1 MILVLNLNASVDKR
15 YMLDDFVP
23 GTVMRAP
30 SVSNTAG
37 GKGIHVARVASL
49 LGEET
54 LTTGFLGGKTG
65 EFIEERLRRVGLPGD
80 FVKVEG
86 ATRSCLAFLTR
97 DGGQTE
103 VLEPGPEISCEELA
117 AFREKYTALLARAD
131 VVAASGSLPCG
142 VPTGFYAV
150 LIEKARAAGVPFLLD
165 TSGKPLAEGI
175 DARPD
180 FIKPNQEELAALLGH
195 PVETAEDCP
204 AGRPHTL
211 SARRAAR
218 LRLSRRGGQH
228 RLRGGC
234 LLPRAR
240 AEDRLQE
247 PCRLRRQLRRGRR
260 DGPRARRGHA
270 EHPAPRC
277 RLRHGQR
284 PRGGERLRAPGR
296 CPRAPAANRDYSYH
310 YLIPPHF
317 YISLTKI
324 AWLRLPG
331 SFCV

>member
-37 GKGIHVARVASL
+37 GKGIHVARVVSL

-103 VLEPGPEISCEELA
+103 ILEPGPEISCEELA

-142 VPTGFYAV
+142 VPMGFYAV
-150 LIEKARAAGVPFLLD
+150 LIAKARAAGVPFLLD

-195 PVETAEDCP
+195 PVETAED
-204 AGRPHTL
+204 AL
-211 SARRAAR
+211 QAAR
-218 LRLSRRGGQH
+218 TLSRRGGQH

-310 YLIPPHF
+310 YLIPPPHF
-317 YISLTKI
+317 YISLTKT

>member
-15 YMLDDFVP
+15 YMLDEFVP

-65 EFIEERLRRVGLPGD
+65 EFIEERLRRVGLAGD
-80 FVKVEG
+80 FVKVAG

-103 VLEPGPEISCEELA
+103 VLEPGPEISREELA

-150 LIEKARAAGVPFLLD
+150 LVEKARVAGVPFLLD

-180 FIKPNQEELAALLGH
+180 FIKPNQEELAALLGY
-195 PVETAEDCP
+195 PVETAED
-204 AGRPHTL
+204 AL
-211 SARRAAR
+211 QAAR
-218 LRLSRRGGQH
+218 TLSRRGV
-228 RLRGGC
+228 RLVCVSLGAAGSIACHEGRCYRVRVPKIDCKNPVGSGDSFVAGAATALARGEDTQSILRLAAACGTANALEAESGFVRPDAVRA
-234 LLPRAR
+234 LLPQI
-240 AEDRLQE
+240 EIT
-247 PCRLRRQLRRGRR
+247 P
-260 DGPRARRGHA
+260 
-270 EHPAPRC
+270 
-277 RLRHGQR
+277 
-284 PRGGERLRAPGR
+284 
-296 CPRAPAANRDYSYH
+296 
-310 YLIPPHF
+310 IT
-317 YISLTKI
+317 I
-324 AWLRLPG
+324 
-331 SFCV
+331 

>member
-15 YMLDDFVP
+15 YMLDEFVP

-65 EFIEERLRRVGLPGD
+65 EFIEERLRRVGLAGD
-80 FVKVEG
+80 FVKVAG

-103 VLEPGPEISCEELA
+103 VLEPGPEISREELA

-150 LIEKARAAGVPFLLD
+150 LVEKARVAGVPFLLD

-195 PVETAEDCP
+195 PVETAED
-204 AGRPHTL
+204 AL
-211 SARRAAR
+211 QAAR
-218 LRLSRRGGQH
+218 TLSRRGV
-228 RLRGGC
+228 RLVCVSLGAAGSIACHEGRCYRVRVPKITCKNPVGSGDSFVAGAATALARGEDTQSILRLAAACGTANALEAESGFLRPDAVRA
-234 LLPRAR
+234 LLPQI
-240 AEDRLQE
+240 EIT
-247 PCRLRRQLRRGRR
+247 P
-260 DGPRARRGHA
+260 
-270 EHPAPRC
+270 
-277 RLRHGQR
+277 
-284 PRGGERLRAPGR
+284 
-296 CPRAPAANRDYSYH
+296 
-310 YLIPPHF
+310 IT
-317 YISLTKI
+317 I
-324 AWLRLPG
+324 
-331 SFCV
+331 

>member
-23 GTVMRAP
+23 GTIMRAP

-131 VVAASGSLPCG
+131 VVAA
-142 VPTGFYAV
+142 
-150 LIEKARAAGVPFLLD
+150 
-165 TSGKPLAEGI
+165 
-175 DARPD
+175 RPD

-195 PVETAEDCP
+195 PVETAED
-204 AGRPHTL
+204 AL
-211 SARRAAR
+211 QAAR
-218 LRLSRRGGQH
+218 TLSRRGV
-228 RLRGGC
+228 RLVCVSLGAAGSIACEADACYRVRVPKIDCKNPVGSGDSFVAGAATALARGEDTQSILRLAAACGTANALEAESGFVRPDAVRA
-234 LLPRAR
+234 LLPQI
-240 AEDRLQE
+240 EIT
-247 PCRLRRQLRRGRR
+247 P
-260 DGPRARRGHA
+260 
-270 EHPAPRC
+270 
-277 RLRHGQR
+277 
-284 PRGGERLRAPGR
+284 
-296 CPRAPAANRDYSYH
+296 
-310 YLIPPHF
+310 IT
-317 YISLTKI
+317 I
-324 AWLRLPG
+324 
-331 SFCV
+331 

>member
-15 YMLDDFVP
+15 YMLDEFVP

-65 EFIEERLRRVGLPGD
+65 EFIEERLRRVSLAGD
-80 FVKVEG
+80 FVKVAG

-103 VLEPGPEISCEELA
+103 VLEPGPEISREELA

-150 LIEKARAAGVPFLLD
+150 LVEKARVAGVPFLLD

-195 PVETAEDCP
+195 PVETAED
-204 AGRPHTL
+204 AL
-211 SARRAAR
+211 QAAR
-218 LRLSRRGGQH
+218 TLSRRGV
-228 RLRGGC
+228 RLVCVSLGAAGSIACHEGRCYRVRVPKITCKNPVGSGDSFVAGAATALARGEDTQSILRLAAACGTANALEAESGFVRPDAVRA
-234 LLPRAR
+234 LLPQI
-240 AEDRLQE
+240 EIT
-247 PCRLRRQLRRGRR
+247 P
-260 DGPRARRGHA
+260 
-270 EHPAPRC
+270 
-277 RLRHGQR
+277 
-284 PRGGERLRAPGR
+284 
-296 CPRAPAANRDYSYH
+296 
-310 YLIPPHF
+310 IT
-317 YISLTKI
+317 I
-324 AWLRLPG
+324 
-331 SFCV
+331 

>member
-15 YMLDDFVP
+15 YMLDEFVP

-30 SVSNTAG
+30 AVSNTAG

-65 EFIEERLRRVGLPGD
+65 EFIEERLRRVGLAGD
-80 FVKVEG
+80 FVKVAG

-103 VLEPGPEISCEELA
+103 VLEPGPEISREELA

-131 VVAASGSLPCG
+131 VVAASGSLPRG
-142 VPTGFYAV
+142 VPTGFYAA

-195 PVETAEDCP
+195 PVETAED
-204 AGRPHTL
+204 AL
-211 SARRAAR
+211 QAAR
-218 LRLSRRGGQH
+218 TLSRRGV
-228 RLRGGC
+228 RLVCVSLGAAGSIACEADACYRVRVPKIDCKNPVGSGDSFVAGAATALARGEDTQSILRLAAACGTANALEAESGFVRPDAVRA
-234 LLPRAR
+234 LLPQI
-240 AEDRLQE
+240 EIT
-247 PCRLRRQLRRGRR
+247 P
-260 DGPRARRGHA
+260 
-270 EHPAPRC
+270 
-277 RLRHGQR
+277 
-284 PRGGERLRAPGR
+284 
-296 CPRAPAANRDYSYH
+296 
-310 YLIPPHF
+310 IT
-317 YISLTKI
+317 I
-324 AWLRLPG
+324 
-331 SFCV
+331 

>member
-15 YMLDDFVP
+15 YMLDEFVP

-65 EFIEERLRRVGLPGD
+65 EFIEERLRRVGLAGD
-80 FVKVEG
+80 FVKVAG

-103 VLEPGPEISCEELA
+103 VLEPGPEISREELA

-150 LIEKARAAGVPFLLD
+150 LVEKARVAGVPFLLD

-180 FIKPNQEELAALLGH
+180 FIKPNQEELAALLGY
-195 PVETAEDCP
+195 PVETAED
-204 AGRPHTL
+204 AL
-211 SARRAAR
+211 QAAR
-218 LRLSRRGGQH
+218 TLSRRGV
-228 RLRGGC
+228 RLVCVSLGAAGSIACHEGRCYRVRVPKITCKNPVGSGDSFVAGAATALARGEDTQSILRLAAACGTANALEAESGFVRPDAVRA
-234 LLPRAR
+234 LLPQI
-240 AEDRLQE
+240 EIT
-247 PCRLRRQLRRGRR
+247 P
-260 DGPRARRGHA
+260 
-270 EHPAPRC
+270 
-277 RLRHGQR
+277 
-284 PRGGERLRAPGR
+284 
-296 CPRAPAANRDYSYH
+296 
-310 YLIPPHF
+310 IT
-317 YISLTKI
+317 I
-324 AWLRLPG
+324 
-331 SFCV
+331 

>member
-1 MILVLNLNASVDKR
+1 MILVLNLNASIDKR

-117 AFREKYTALLARAD
+117 AFREKYTALLTRAD

-150 LIEKARAAGVPFLLD
+150 LIAKARAAGVPFLLD
-165 TSGKPLAEGI
+165 TSGKPPA
-175 DARPD
+175 ARPT
-180 FIKPNQEELAALLGH
+180 PPRRRAASC
-195 PVETAEDCP
+195 V
-204 AGRPHTL
+204 RTL
-211 SARRAAR
+211 SARSCRKSR
-218 LRLSRRGGQH
+218 LLLS
-228 RLRGGC
+228 LF
-234 LLPRAR
+234 
-240 AEDRLQE
+240 D
-247 PCRLRRQLRRGRR
+247 
-260 DGPRARRGHA
+260 
-270 EHPAPRC
+270 
-277 RLRHGQR
+277 
-284 PRGGERLRAPGR
+284 
-296 CPRAPAANRDYSYH
+296 
-310 YLIPPHF
+310 IPHF
-317 YISLTKI
+317 YISLSRK
-324 AWLRLPG
+324 LPG
-331 SFCV
+331 CDCQAVFACGKRNRRTRDACGVRAVSYGAHGRLLRTR

>member
-15 YMLDDFVP
+15 YMLDEFVP

-65 EFIEERLRRVGLPGD
+65 EFIEERLRRVGLAGD
-80 FVKVEG
+80 FVKVAG

-103 VLEPGPEISCEELA
+103 VLEPGPEISREELA

-150 LIEKARAAGVPFLLD
+150 LVEKARVAGVPFLLD

-195 PVETAEDCP
+195 PVETAED
-204 AGRPHTL
+204 AL
-211 SARRAAR
+211 QAAR
-218 LRLSRRGGQH
+218 TLSRRGV
-228 RLRGGC
+228 RLVCVSLGAAGSIACEADACYRVRVPKITCKNPVGSGDSFVAGAATALARGEDTQSILRLAAACGTANALEAESGFVRPDAVRA
-234 LLPRAR
+234 LLPQI
-240 AEDRLQE
+240 EIT
-247 PCRLRRQLRRGRR
+247 P
-260 DGPRARRGHA
+260 
-270 EHPAPRC
+270 
-277 RLRHGQR
+277 
-284 PRGGERLRAPGR
+284 
-296 CPRAPAANRDYSYH
+296 
-310 YLIPPHF
+310 IT
-317 YISLTKI
+317 I
-324 AWLRLPG
+324 
-331 SFCV
+331 